1 MKHYYT
7 IEIENIG
14 FGDVRRVTIKA
25 NSKEQAISQAV
36 IDIGER
42 IIAAWQL

>member
-25 NSKEQAISQAV
+25 NSKEQAIAQAIV
-36 IDIGER
+36 DTDER
-42 IIAAWQL
+42 IVAAWQL